1 MAKYQIIA
9 VLLTPNGNYTET
21 ECPKGYADYMALDK
35 AYEVND
41 FDSMESIL
49 SNYEIE
55 NGAVE
60 EHDTNAD
67 FILDCDAD
75 GFYLLRKISEPK
87 TTYTDNDMEEVI
99 ADIMSY
105 IEQTE
110 DTNEKEEYKRE
121 LEEVKGEWG
130 KLVDSGVFHDAI
142 GQVVKKNCYG
152 TILAVEVV
160 TEY

>member
-9 VLLTPNGNYTET
+9 VLLTPSGNYTET

-35 AYEVND
+35 AYETDD

-67 FILDCDAD
+67 YIVDCDAD

-105 IEQTE
+105 IEQTD
-110 DTNEKEEYKRE
+110 DTNEREEYKRE

-142 GQVVKKNCYG
+142 GQVVKKDCYG

>member
-67 FILDCDAD
+67 FIVDCDAD

-110 DTNEKEEYKRE
+110 DTNEREEYKRE
-121 LEEVKGEWG
+121 LEEVKGEWS